1 VEVEGLHVL
10 PFGMY
15 IMEYK
20 LKNLNFAF
28 VSNAKVIMWL
38 PRDSPVVFC
47 VLSAPPHQSPSQR
60 STSPPQLPPDLPV
73 SASG

>member
-1 VEVEGLHVL
+1 VEVGELHVL
-10 PFGMY
+10 HFGMY

-20 LKNLNFAF
+20 LKNLNLAF
-28 VSNAKVIMWL
+28 VSNAKVIMRL
-38 PRDSPVVFC
+38 PRNSPVVLC
-47 VLSAPPHQSPSQR
+47 VLSAPPHQSPSPR